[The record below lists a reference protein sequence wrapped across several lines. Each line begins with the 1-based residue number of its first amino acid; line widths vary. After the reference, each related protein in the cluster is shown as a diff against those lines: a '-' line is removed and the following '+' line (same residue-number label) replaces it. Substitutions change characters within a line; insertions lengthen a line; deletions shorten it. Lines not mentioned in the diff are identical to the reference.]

1 MWSSQCRD
9 LPRRSSVA
17 SVTSRRRLL
26 PYRHDSQ
33 AAHRSPPSS
42 KPRRRIPLFV
52 SVDVF
57 PFQLL
62 MASGLTT
69 GNDPKGPVTRAAR
82 CCAALVE
89 TQEVFLP
96 AQRTRSAAC
105 ACERPITPKPYSIVM
120 IRGANRRPGVVY
132 PVGAG
137 EIAWKLWNLMQ
148 MRLL

>member
-1 MWSSQCRD
+1 MT
-9 LPRRSSVA
+9 PRPPIVHRPVQSLDKEDSA
-17 SVTSRRRLL
+17 LCFRRR
-26 PYRHDSQ
+26 
-33 AAHRSPPSS
+33 
-42 KPRRRIPLFV
+42 V
-52 SVDVF
+52 SIST
-57 PFQLL
+57 PNGI
-62 MASGLTT
+62 GLTT

-82 CCAALVE
+82 CCAALVG
-89 TQEVFLP
+89 TQETFLP